1 MPQHPGG
8 LSLLLG
14 TAGGALGAL
23 AALAMGLAKIRTLNF
38 QTFSRVR
45 FGFAPTPGSL
55 ASLAAAVA
63 FGAAMGLS
71 GKLLPAARAVR
82 PTSLTRCVLPEKR
95 EEASRGSGRRARINN
110 ISVLGPGL

>member
-23 AALAMGLAKIRTLNF
+23 AALAMGLVKIRTLNF

-45 FGFAPTPGSL
+45 FGFAPTPG
-55 ASLAAAVA
+55 SLAAAVA